1 MKICKAYKN
10 NGNIMAETVFAGKKV
25 KEFPNQN
32 AFTIEASLD
41 AIFPGLPENL
51 LMRDR
56 PCHTGNWYR

>member
-1 MKICKAYKN
+1 
-10 NGNIMAETVFAGKKV
+10 MAETVFAGKKV